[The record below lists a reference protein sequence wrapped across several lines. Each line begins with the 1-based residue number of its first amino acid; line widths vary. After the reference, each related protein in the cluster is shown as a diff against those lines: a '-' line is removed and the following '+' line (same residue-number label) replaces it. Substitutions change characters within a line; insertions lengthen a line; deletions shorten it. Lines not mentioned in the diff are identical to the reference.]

1 MTMKEVDVTIDNIGR
16 VVADLNTEIRELREW
31 RIRVDEQT
39 KHVAMKED
47 LANLRVWMMATT
59 LTVGGLIVAAIKL
72 IP

>member
-1 MTMKEVDVTIDNIGR
+1 MKEADVTIDNIGR
-16 VVADLNTEIRELREW
+16 VVADLNTEICELREW

>member
-1 MTMKEVDVTIDNIGR
+1 MKEADVTIDNIGHI
-16 VVADLNTEIRELREW
+16 VADLNTEIRELREW

-39 KHVAMKED
+39 KRVAMKED
-47 LANLRVWMMATT
+47 LAHLRVWMMGTT

>member
-1 MTMKEVDVTIDNIGR
+1 MEEADVTIDNIGR
-16 VVADLNTEIRELREW
+16 IVADLSTEIRELREW
-31 RIRVDEQT
+31 RIRVDET
-39 KHVAMKED
+39 LKHVAMKED

>member
-1 MTMKEVDVTIDNIGR
+1 MEETDVTIDNIGR
-16 VVADLNTEIRELREW
+16 IVADLNTEIRELREW

-39 KHVAMKED
+39 RHVAMKED
-47 LANLRVWMMATT
+47 LANLRVWMMGTT

>member
-1 MTMKEVDVTIDNIGR
+1 MTMKETDVTIDNIGR

>member
-1 MTMKEVDVTIDNIGR
+1 MEEADVTIDNMGR
-16 VVADLNTEIRELREW
+16 IVADLNTEILELREW
-31 RIRVDEQT
+31 HIRVDERM

-59 LTVGGLIVAAIKL
+59 LTVGALIVAAIKL